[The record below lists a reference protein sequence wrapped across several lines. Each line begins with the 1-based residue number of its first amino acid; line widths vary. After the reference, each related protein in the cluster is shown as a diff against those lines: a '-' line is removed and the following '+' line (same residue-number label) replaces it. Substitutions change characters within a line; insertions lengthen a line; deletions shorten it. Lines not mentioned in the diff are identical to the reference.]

1 MLSLPLTLPLV
12 EIWEQLVCTEHSTQ
26 GFLHGDPGLSR
37 VGRGSG
43 SGSYFLL
50 SHPANAHHS
59 RRSSSRRGKLFPPST
74 KTLKSKGG
82 GVPPTQE
89 KGKTGPWLWSE
100 RRGCMLPALE
110 SLGLRERP
118 VPCALHD

>member
-26 GFLHGDPGLSR
+26 GFLHGDTSPSR

-43 SGSYFLL
+43 SGSYFFL

-59 RRSSSRRGKLFPPST
+59 RRSSSRRGKLFLPST

-82 GVPPTQE
+82 GGPPHS
-89 KGKTGPWLWSE
+89 GK
-100 RRGCMLPALE
+100 RQDRALA
-110 SLGLRERP
+110 
-118 VPCALHD
+118 VV